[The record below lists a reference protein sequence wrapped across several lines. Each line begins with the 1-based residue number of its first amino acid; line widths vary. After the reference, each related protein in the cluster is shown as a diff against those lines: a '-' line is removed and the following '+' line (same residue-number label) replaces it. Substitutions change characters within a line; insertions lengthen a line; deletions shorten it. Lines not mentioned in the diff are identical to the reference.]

1 MKNLAIKNQRDN
13 FLAKYED
20 RGISAIPFIMEIEVG
35 YEYNIEM
42 IKKIYQKTTGHEM
55 YHILYTKYFEGYPN
69 HYILKDLYII
79 NQETISRL
87 NIDVSSL
94 VR

>member
-55 YHILYTKYFEGYPN
+55 NPILHTKYFEGYPN
-69 HYILKDLYII
+69 NKTLKEFYQI

-94 VR
+94 VK